1 MNKNL
6 ALLLTQ
12 SPFANSAG
20 QDALDMAM
28 VLGTFE
34 IPSALF
40 FLSDAV
46 YQLQTVNVAKT
57 GIKDFTKSFAALPF
71 YDIEEIYV
79 SELDLERRDIDA
91 SGLPDFVTPL
101 APLALADKLAEYKQ
115 VVRF

>member
-1 MNKNL
+1 MNKKL

-12 SPFANSAG
+12 SPFANSSG

-46 YQLQTVNVAKT
+46 YQLQSVNVGDT

-71 YDIEEIYV
+71 YDIDEIYV
-79 SELDLERRDIDA
+79 SALDLERRDIDA
-91 SGLPDFVTPL
+91 AELPDFVTPL
-101 APLALADKLAEYKQ
+101 TPMALSDKLAEYQQ